1 MAIDGL
7 EVPAVTVSL
16 SIQVGDVLQGPS
28 AFEKPA
34 LIIHFFDQR
43 RVPIGEHVIGPWL
56 AESESWQ
63 KIASRIAVPP
73 AAREAILQVGLNG
86 ATGKL
91 CIDNVQLTPHRR

>member
-1 MAIDGL
+1 
-7 EVPAVTVSL
+7 
-16 SIQVGDVLQGPS
+16 
-28 AFEKPA
+28 
-34 LIIHFFDQR
+34 
-43 RVPIGEHVIGPWL
+43 VPIGEHVIGPWL

-63 KIASRIAVPP
+63 KITSRIAVPP